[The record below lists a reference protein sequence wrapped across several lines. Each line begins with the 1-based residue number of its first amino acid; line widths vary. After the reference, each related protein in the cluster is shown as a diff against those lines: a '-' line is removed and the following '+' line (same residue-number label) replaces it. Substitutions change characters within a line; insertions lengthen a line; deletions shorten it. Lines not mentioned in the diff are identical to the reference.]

1 MKTVGL
7 SIGAAIFLVIVFI
20 GCWGSSLAEREPTGT
35 VGTDLRWLGP
45 SNKIVIFGFGDPI
58 AQAVAGHICRTRTG
72 KVKFEHLVIF
82 FALSPSDLKDEGICL
97 EYGAPEQSVA
107 QNDDPIQSKA
117 IRPDPPFHNFIML
130 AAKAYQVDAAL
141 IRAIIMAES
150 NNIAQAVSHRGARG
164 LMQLMPATAEWLG
177 VHDAF
182 DPAGNIDG
190 GVRYFK
196 ILLDRFDGNVQL
208 ALAAYN
214 AGSRY
219 VLKYGGVPPFSATRV
234 YIKKVLNYHRQY
246 RAEIAAIENESS
258 TN

>member
-1 MKTVGL
+1 MKKYGL
-7 SIGAAIFLVIVFI
+7 SIGAAILMVIVFI
-20 GCWGSSLAEREPTGT
+20 GWWASSLPERGTTGT
-35 VGTDLRWLGP
+35 VSADLRWPGP
-45 SNKIVIFGFGDPI
+45 SDKIVIYGFGDPLS
-58 AQAVAGHICRTRTG
+58 QAVAGHICRTRTG
-72 KVKFEHLVIF
+72 NMKFEHLIIIS
-82 FALSPSDLKDEGICL
+82 AHPPSDRKDEDVCL
-97 EYGAPEQSVA
+97 EYGVSERDVV
-107 QNDDPIQSKA
+107 QNEDPIRSKA
-117 IRPDPPFHNFIML
+117 THPDPPFHGPITQ
-130 AAKAYQVDAAL
+130 AAKAYQVDYAL

-150 NNIAQAVSHRGARG
+150 NNIAKAVSHRGARG

-177 VHDAF
+177 VRDAF
-182 DPAGNIDG
+182 DPARNIDG

-246 RAEIAAIENESS
+246 RAEIAAIKNESS

>member
-1 MKTVGL
+1 VR
-7 SIGAAIFLVIVFI
+7 IF
-20 GCWGSSLAEREPTGT
+20 GWP
-35 VGTDLRWLGP
+35 GP
-45 SNKIVIFGFGDPI
+45 SDKIVIYGFGDPL

-72 KVKFEHLVIF
+72 NMKFEHLIIIS
-82 FALSPSDLKDEGICL
+82 AHPPSDRKDEDVCL
-97 EYGAPEQSVA
+97 EYGVSERDVV
-107 QNDDPIQSKA
+107 QNEDPIRSKA
-117 IRPDPPFHNFIML
+117 THPDPPFHGPITQ
-130 AAKAYQVDAAL
+130 AAKAYQVDYAL

-150 NNIAQAVSHRGARG
+150 NNIAKAVSHRGARG

-182 DPAGNIDG
+182 DPVRNIDG

-196 ILLDRFDGNVQL
+196 LLLGRFDGNVQL

-219 VLKYGGVPPFSATRV
+219 VLKYGGVPLFSATRV
-234 YIKKVLNYHRQY
+234 YIKKVLNYHRRY